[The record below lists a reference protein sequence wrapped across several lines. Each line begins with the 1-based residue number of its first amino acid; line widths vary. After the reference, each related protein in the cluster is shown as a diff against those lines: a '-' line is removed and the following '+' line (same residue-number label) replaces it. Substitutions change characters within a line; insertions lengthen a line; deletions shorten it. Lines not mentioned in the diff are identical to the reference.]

1 MEKTS
6 VIRQNVFPILAA
18 FIWGTSFV
26 AQSMGADYVPAF
38 TFNASRAAV
47 AALALLGVCFLFR
60 RLHRKER
67 VEGCTAGK
75 DPAVSHSR
83 RDLLVGGISC
93 GTVLTVAT
101 NLQQLGIET
110 TTAGK
115 AGFIT
120 ALYIVIVPLLG
131 LFLHKKAPLTVWAG
145 VTAAMAGLYF
155 LCIQDGFSISKG
167 DFYVLL
173 CSFGFSAHIL
183 LIDHF
188 TQKVDG
194 IALSCVQFLVVA
206 VLSAIGMLLFE
217 TPTLEGLRLGLWA
230 ILYVG
235 IFSSGVAYTLQI
247 LAQKDSN
254 PTVVSLLLSLESLF
268 ATVSGALILHDRMSG
283 REYLGCGLM
292 LAAVVLAQLPE
303 KKVRPAVHAMDE

>member
-6 VIRQNVFPILAA
+6 IIRQNVFPILAA

-60 RLHRKER
+60 RLPRRDTEDCAAKKE
-67 VEGCTAGK
+67 
-75 DPAVSHSR
+75 PAVSHSR

-120 ALYIVIVPLLG
+120 ALYIVIVPLMG

-145 VTAAMAGLYF
+145 VAAAVAGLYF

-167 DFYVLL
+167 DFYILL

-217 TPTLEGLRLGLWA
+217 TPTLEGLHMGLWA

-303 KKVRPAVHAMDE
+303 KKARPAVRTVDE

>member
-1 MEKTS
+1 MQKTS
-6 VIRQNVFPILAA
+6 FIRQNVFPILAA

-38 TFNASRAAV
+38 TFNAARAAI
-47 AALALLGVCFLFR
+47 AALALLGVSLLFR
-60 RLHRKER
+60 RLRRRDRPDGDAE
-67 VEGCTAGK
+67 V
-75 DPAVSHSR
+75 PASR

-110 TTAGK
+110 TAAGK

-145 VTAAMAGLYF
+145 VAVAVVGLYF
-155 LCIQDGFSISKG
+155 LCIQDGFSIARG

-194 IALSCVQFLVVA
+194 VELSCVQFLVVA
-206 VLSAIGMLLFE
+206 ILSAVGMILFE
-217 TPTLEGLRLGLWA
+217 TPTLEGLRLGLGA

-268 ATVSGALILHDRMSG
+268 ATVSGAMILHDRMSG

-303 KKVRPAVHAMDE
+303 RKTHPTVHTADG